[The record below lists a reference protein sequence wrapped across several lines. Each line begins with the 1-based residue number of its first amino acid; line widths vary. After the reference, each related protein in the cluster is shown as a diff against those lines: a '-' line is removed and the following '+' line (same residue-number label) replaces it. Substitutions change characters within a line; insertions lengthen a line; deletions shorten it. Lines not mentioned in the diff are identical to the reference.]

1 MPVTSHRSQSGFTLI
16 EVLVTIVILMVG
28 ILGVVAM
35 VDGANAITT
44 KTKAREGANNVARSV
59 VEVGRSVQY
68 KNLSA
73 AELYVALQARPALGD
88 SSGQP
93 GHNIESRG
101 FLYDVSLQV
110 CSMDDPKDNLGAHD
124 GTIEFCPDSDVGTGA
139 GATADRNPDDYKRI
153 AITLTWKRENG
164 TEKVKQTSLIS
175 NPVGGLGP
183 TVIRL
188 DAPAVGGTP
197 KTVTTPGVVNFE
209 ADTSTDAADLN
220 WSVEGVSQ
228 GPADPVGASKR
239 RFTFTWDI
247 EGGSGNYYN
256 DCTYVVQA
264 EASDDKGRTGTP
276 KALTIVLNRAVPKK
290 VEAVDAGR
298 NSVAGTAVDIRWQKN
313 VECDVLGY
321 RVYRSVNGAAGPWAQ
336 VPCPGQVGTYVIPQ
350 ANRELGCVDESAPLA
365 PAVLHYKVV
374 GVDTAPGG
382 ALREGSVYTAAAT
395 ATGNL
400 VPTTPANVS
409 ACLGGLPGC
418 TEPDGSPASDGA
430 TVVRWDPAS
439 DPDGSI
445 DFYRIYR
452 DGNTYADRY
461 GIFFPS
467 GTDAL
472 AWTDPETPDGPHT
485 YRVTAVDD
493 ELGESAL
500 SAAVADFP

>member
-73 AELYVALQARPALGD
+73 ARALRRAPGTPGAGRLVRPAGP
-88 SSGQP
+88 Q
-93 GHNIESRG
+93 IESRG

-197 KTVTTPGVVNFE
+197 KTVMTPGVVNFE

-350 ANRELGCVDESAPLA
+350 ANGELGCLDESAPLA

-374 GVDTAPGG
+374 GVDTAPGARCEREASTPLRDGIGEPG
-382 ALREGSVYTAAAT
+382 AHHPGERL
-395 ATGNL
+395 
-400 VPTTPANVS
+400 
-409 ACLGGLPGC
+409 GLPGRLAGC